1 MIQISRIAGN
11 NMRPLAIATATL
23 LLTSSCAPPEKGNHW
38 HQIGQLTG
46 SGPDIRFVEIDANN
60 AHNGAVYR
68 DAATKLCGSDGSGC
82 WQVAFFLPGD
92 RAPPSEDRA
101 TFFNAGGYADYPSVA
116 TYTGGQFTQWDCEKA
131 GVKDAPLSALC
142 GTGVKEQYE
151 AIGWLA
157 TRVSWTTACGL
168 PATNDSNLVAH
179 FIANV
184 KDKDRAAQFQ
194 HFFDQSNDNKGP
206 DDPADCLNLR
216 EKIES
221 HARDARKTLA
231 QTK

>member
-1 MIQISRIAGN
+1 
-11 NMRPLAIATATL
+11 MRPLAIATATL

-46 SGPDIRFVEIDANN
+46 SGPYIRFVEIDANN